1 LNPSFP
7 GPRVSDLFRPSP
19 PATWR
24 DRFDTAIGVIR
35 AAPGRSAAVAAAVV
49 VVGLVAVLLF
59 HHPQPRAE
67 LQLPRADAAPA
78 AGAPQSP
85 STTTGEL
92 VVDVAGAVVR
102 PGVVRLAGPGRAID
116 AIGAAGG
123 AAVDAD
129 LNQVNLAAK
138 VGDGDRI
145 YVPRRGEA
153 PPPAPT
159 AGSSTAAAQ
168 TGPVDLNNASVEQLD
183 ALPGVG
189 PATAKAIV
197 DYRTRRGRFRT
208 VDDLL
213 SVPGI
218 GPAKLANLKPL
229 VRV

>member
-1 LNPSFP
+1 
-7 GPRVSDLFRPSP
+7 VSDLLRPSP

-24 DRFDTAIGVIR
+24 DRAETVLAFVK
-35 AAPGRSAAVAAAVV
+35 AAPGASAAIAAAAVV
-49 VVGLVAVLLF
+49 VLVVGFFLF
-59 HHPQPRAE
+59 HRPQPPPE
-67 LQLPRADAAPA
+67 LQLPRAEAAPA
-78 AGAPQSP
+78 GSP
-85 STTTGEL
+85 STTTGE
-92 VVDVAGAVVR
+92 VVLDVAGAVVR
-102 PGVVRLAGPGRAID
+102 PGVVRLAGAGRVTD
-116 AIGAAGG
+116 AIAAAGG
-123 AAVDAD
+123 PAGDAD

-159 AGSSTAAAQ
+159 TAGPANGTTS
-168 TGPVDLNNASVEQLD
+168 GPVDINSASPEELD

-197 DYRTRRGRFRT
+197 QYRTQHGRFRT

-218 GPAKLANLKPL
+218 GPAKLGNIKPL
-229 VRV
+229 VRA